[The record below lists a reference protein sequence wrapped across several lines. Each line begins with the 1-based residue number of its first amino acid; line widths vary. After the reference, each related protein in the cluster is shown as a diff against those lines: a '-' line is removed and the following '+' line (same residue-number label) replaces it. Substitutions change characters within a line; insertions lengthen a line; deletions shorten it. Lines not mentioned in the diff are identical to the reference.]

1 MILVMNIFLTSCMLM
16 ATECLFPFFEK
27 AKFHYRNQTGTGG
40 MQNKNANIDSLLKLH
55 TNSLDFNAAYDISRR
70 IGRFFLEQGKY
81 ATALDIYNNM
91 RHEFES
97 KANKTVEDKKKI
109 SSVLNVIGAIYEE
122 TGLWNIALGMY
133 MNSLKVCDEIG
144 YNQGKAK
151 IYNNIGK
158 VYYNRHELN
167 KAEDLFNKAVAINKM
182 LNIRPELFNNYNNIA
197 GVYQQKGD
205 TKKALEYLLVA
216 LNQLDLNRDYY
227 DLSIAYDNIGTL
239 YQQMG
244 NNSLAL
250 SYFFQAA
257 DLQEEK
263 SFLVSLL
270 RTDLSISTLFEE
282 TKKMDSSL
290 IYLNRSLKLVDSIGN
305 PSQRLIVLRNAAQ
318 FYRRTGNNERASD
331 LFSTF
336 ISLNDSMEN
345 LNSLTKIEQIQD
357 VYEVINNEKDNKIL
371 QQKINLQQLS
381 IQRQRV
387 VLFASTI
394 LLLFLGYFL
403 FNLQRNRKRERDQNE
418 FIAKQTELFH
428 QKEKEMMLSKE
439 HNLEMELEYKKKE
452 LTLNVM
458 SFMKVNEMLSEIYEK
473 IIQSAKSA
481 QHQETKDFLKKIGKE
496 VQKSTDTESMKEF
509 SLRFKEVNKDFFDKL
524 LAKYPELSSSE
535 LKLCAFLKLNMSTKE
550 ICELTGQQQKAIETA
565 RYRLRQ
571 KLGIANSDVKLITF
585 INQI

>member
-1 MILVMNIFLTSCMLM
+1 MKIFLTVGMLM
-16 ATECLFPFFEK
+16 AAESRFPFFEK
-27 AKFHYRNQTGTGG
+27 AKFHYRNQNGTRA
-40 MQNKNANIDSLLKLH
+40 MQTKNANIDSLLKLDSN
-55 TNSLDFNAAYDISRR
+55 TLDFNVAYDISRR
-70 IGRFFLEQGKY
+70 IGLFFLEQGKY
-81 ATALDIYNNM
+81 ATALDIYNKM
-91 RHEFES
+91 RHELES
-97 KANKTVEDKKKI
+97 KADITVEDKKKI

-122 TGLWNIALGMY
+122 TGLWNIALAMY

-144 YNQGKAK
+144 YSQGKAK

-158 VYYNRHELN
+158 VYYNRHELK
-167 KAEDLFNKAVAINKM
+167 KAEELYDKAVAINKM
-182 LNIRPELFNNYNNIA
+182 LNIRSELFNNYNNIA
-197 GVYQQKGD
+197 GIYQQKGD

-227 DLSIAYDNIGTL
+227 DLSIAYANIGTL

-244 NNSLAL
+244 NKSLAL

-263 SFLVSLL
+263 SFLISLL
-270 RTDLSISTLFEE
+270 RTYLSISSLYEGM
-282 TKKMDSSL
+282 KKMDSSV
-290 IYLNRSLKLVDSIGN
+290 IYLNRSLQMVDSIGN
-305 PSQRLIVLRNAAQ
+305 PSQRLLVLRNAAQ
-318 FYRRTGNNERASD
+318 FYRRTGNNKRASD
-331 LFSTF
+331 LFSTYT
-336 ISLNDSMEN
+336 SLNDSMEN
-345 LNSLTKIEQIQD
+345 LNSLTKIEQILD

-371 QQKINLQQLS
+371 QQKIKLQLLS

-387 VLFASTI
+387 VLFGTMI
-394 LLLFLGYFL
+394 LLLFLGFFL
-403 FNLQRNRKRERDQNE
+403 FNIQRNRKRERAQNE

-473 IIQSAKSA
+473 ILQSAKSA

-496 VQKSTDTESMKEF
+496 VKKSTDTETMKEF
-509 SLRFKEVNKDFFDKL
+509 ALRFREVNKDFFDKL
-524 LAKYPELSSSE
+524 LAKYPDLSPSE

-550 ICELTGQQQKAIETA
+550 ICELTGQQQKALETA